1 MYLNNN
7 ICSKIPLKKSHKPSK
22 VAEGIEDGIRTVRLE
37 VTKVTDMVGS
47 QRHQIETYYVNAMKE
62 TQRKPNQMC

>member
-1 MYLNNN
+1 M
-7 ICSKIPLKKSHKPSK
+7 KKCHKPSK

-62 TQRKPNQMC
+62 TQRKPNQTC